1 MVTIAVVKGGPIRYR
16 SGTLFNLNTERC
28 SECKEARVRS
38 ESAEKGSTTK
48 PLRADARRS
57 LDALLGAAK
66 DIFAVAGVNAP
77 IRDIA
82 AKAGLGVGT
91 VYRHFPQRSDLI
103 AAVFRREI
111 DDCAQAA
118 ADLASE
124 HEPFEALRRWMQ
136 RFSAFFA
143 TKRGLAGALHSGEP
157 AYAALPEHFDARLRP
172 ALEGLL
178 ASATDAGRIRTDVAA
193 GELLSAIARLSMS
206 EADEPARAQR
216 MVALLA
222 DGLRCGD
229 FR

>member
-1 MVTIAVVKGGPIRYR
+1 VIKVDGDT
-16 SGTLFNLNTERC
+16 S
-28 SECKEARVRS
+28 
-38 ESAEKGSTTK
+38 K
-48 PLRADARRS
+48 PLRADAQRS

-66 DIFAVAGVNAP
+66 EVFAVAGVDAP

-82 AKAGLGVGT
+82 GKAGLGVGT

-111 DDCAQAA
+111 DDCAEAAIELA
-118 ADLASE
+118 AD

-157 AYAALPEHFDARLRP
+157 AYAALPAHFDARLRP
-172 ALEGLL
+172 ALERLL
-178 ASATDAGRIRTDVAA
+178 ASAITAGRIQSDIAA
-193 GELLSAIARLSMS
+193 GELLGAIARLSMS
-206 EADEPARAQR
+206 EVDEPAQAER

-222 DGLRCGD
+222 NGLRFGD
-229 FR
+229 SR